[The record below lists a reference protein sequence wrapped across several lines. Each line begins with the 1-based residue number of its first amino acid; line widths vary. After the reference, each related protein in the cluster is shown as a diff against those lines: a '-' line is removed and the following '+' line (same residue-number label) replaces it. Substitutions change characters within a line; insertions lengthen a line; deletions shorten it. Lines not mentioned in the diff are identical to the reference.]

1 MAPKATHSS
10 RAFGNAAAT
19 MLLPASTAGPARNC
33 PKMPSWGTHLFPSA
47 AEPLEGYT
55 ASPGT
60 RSQPVTRQDWVTSQS
75 SPFDCACPP
84 QPLLT
89 PKPSRAA
96 SPQHPPSAAKAPGE
110 PRPMSP
116 LPPAVLRRGREVTAL
131 TWSWPGRRWRSG
143 GSCLAAWPPWAI
155 LWRWRPSR
163 RCPRRPWP

>member
-10 RAFGNAAAT
+10 RAIGNAAAT
-19 MLLPASTAGPARNC
+19 MLLPAPAHNC
-33 PKMPSWGTHLFPSA
+33 PKMPSRGTDLSPSA

-55 ASPGT
+55 ARPGT

-75 SPFDCACPP
+75 FPFDCAHPP

-96 SPQHPPSAAKAPGE
+96 TPPAPPSTAKAPGD
-110 PRPMSP
+110 PQPMFP
-116 LPPAVLRRGREVTAL
+116 LPPAVLRRGQEVTAL

-143 GSCLAAWPPWAI
+143 GSCLAARPPWAI
-155 LWRWRPSR
+155 LWRWHLSR
-163 RCPRRPWP
+163 RCPHRPWP